1 MNTFV
6 SVDVVLIKNTLRK
19 ELLIENLHINYSV
32 LMFTVFFLF
41 SISITFLTLLAL
53 KNKGPNQAE
62 IKIALSFMSAN
73 LRSLTINIKTLLS
86 LLIKDILHN
95 PSKNNL
101 SKIDAIILNEK
112 ESLSNQI
119 SSNDYLEESHIKDI
133 SNEIEYSTNEPAITE
148 DPVISEFSEEL
159 IQLIEEEEE
168 KAA

>member
-73 LRSLTINIKTLLS
+73 LRSLRINIKTLLS

-168 KAA
+168 KVA